1 MSSPNDALDPDLPAG
16 VLDTD
21 HVLVRSLREAD
32 FDAVVAI
39 DAAST
44 GLRREDFFRKRIA
57 SSVADSSVHLSLA
70 AELDAHVVGFVAVS
84 LLYGEFG
91 RPEPVAMLD
100 AIGVHPDY
108 RGRHV
113 SSALL
118 RQLEMNLGALR
129 VERLRTEVGW
139 DQQEL
144 LGFFASTGF
153 TPALRLCLEKRIS

>member
-1 MSSPNDALDPDLPAG
+1 MSSPTDALDADLPAG
-16 VLDTD
+16 VLETD
-21 HVLVRSLREAD
+21 HVLVRSLGEPD

-70 AELDAHVVGFVAVS
+70 AELDDHVVGFVAVS
-84 LLYGEFG
+84 LFYGEFG
-91 RPEPVAMLD
+91 RPEPIAVLD
-100 AIGVHPDY
+100 AIGVDPGY
-108 RGRHV
+108 RGRHIAR
-113 SSALL
+113 ALL

-144 LGFFASTGF
+144 LGFFASAGF
-153 TPALRLCLEKRIS
+153 APAARLCLEKTWS